1 MWSKIKQLAM
11 PVSVK
16 LTILYVA
23 ILSCILLLTSTLT
36 LAGLY
41 YMLYNQTSDEISAN
55 INRVNQYLLE
65 GNPLDQTMLEANL
78 LAPKV
83 ILKVMDQQNHL
94 LLDSAPA
101 AGNREDL
108 SEEMEEDYRIIKFLP
123 LKKPYLT
130 IIRMNRNYFF
140 LTNHVIQQR
149 DEIYQ
154 LYFLKPMSE
163 EALFIKSLIKSLLV
177 TNTLGIFVAVV
188 SGIYLSRKILR
199 PIRNI
204 TKTAQEIE
212 INQLDKRFEVT
223 DSNDELQELARTFN
237 HMLNRI
243 QTGFEQQ
250 RRFVADASHEL
261 RTPITVIGG
270 YVDILDRW
278 GKQDPAALQEGI
290 SAIKSEATNMYELI
304 EKLLFLARADQSKQ
318 VINKTAVPME
328 LLIADIVQETRL
340 IAPSHIIELPQNNS
354 ATVHGDPTYIK
365 EMLRI
370 FIDNSI
376 KYTPEG
382 GTIRIISQKLD
393 HHLNITIQ
401 DTGIGIPE
409 EDQPKVFNRFYRV
422 DKSRSKATGGTGL
435 GLSIASWIAEQHNST
450 INLTTS
456 PGKGTTITVKIP
468 LIAPTSCEI
477 ELETSYHG

>member
-1 MWSKIKQLAM
+1 MLSKIKRLAM

-16 LTILYVA
+16 LTILYA
-23 ILSCILLLTSTLT
+23 SILSCILLLTSTLT
-36 LAGLY
+36 VAGLY
-41 YMLYNQTSDEISAN
+41 YMLYNQTRDDISAS
-55 INRVNQYLLE
+55 INRVNQYLAT
-65 GNPLDQTMLEANL
+65 GKPLDQNMLEANL

-83 ILKVMDQQNHL
+83 ILKVLDQQNRL
-94 LLDSAPA
+94 LIDSAPA
-101 AGNREDL
+101 AGNRVDL
-108 SEEMEEDYRIIKFLP
+108 LAEIEEDYRIIKFLP
-123 LKKPYLT
+123 LKSPYLT

-140 LTNHVIQQR
+140 LTNHVVQQSGGT
-149 DEIYQ
+149 YQ
-154 LYFLKPMSE
+154 LYFLKPMSD
-163 EALFIKSLIKSLLV
+163 EALFIKNLVKSLLV
-177 TNTLGIFVAVV
+177 TNALGLFVAVV
-188 SGIYLSRKILR
+188 SGIFISLRILR

-204 TKTAQEIE
+204 TATAKEIE
-212 INQLDKRFEVT
+212 INQLGKRFEVT

-261 RTPITVIGG
+261 RTPVTVISG

-290 SAIKSEATNMYELI
+290 SAIKSEAMNIYELI

-318 VINKTAVPME
+318 VINKVTVAME
-328 LLIADIVQETRL
+328 PLIADIIQETRL
-340 IAPSHIIELPQNNS
+340 IAPGHKIELPLNDP
-354 ATVHGDPTYIK
+354 AAIHGDPTYIK

-382 GTIRIISQKLD
+382 GTIRITSQKAD
-393 HHLNITIQ
+393 HHLDVTIQ

-435 GLSIASWIAEQHNST
+435 GLSIARWIADQHNST
-450 INLTTS
+450 INLSSTL
-456 PGKGTTITVKIP
+456 GEGTTITVRIP
-468 LIAPTSCEI
+468 LIDS
-477 ELETSYHG
+477 